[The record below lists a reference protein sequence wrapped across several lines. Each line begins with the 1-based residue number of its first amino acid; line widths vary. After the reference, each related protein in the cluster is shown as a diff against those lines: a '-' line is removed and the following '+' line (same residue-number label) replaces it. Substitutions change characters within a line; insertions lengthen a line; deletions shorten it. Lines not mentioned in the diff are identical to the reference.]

1 MVPDGIICYALS
13 KDGSRREWKSEDG
26 KEIDIPV
33 IILTDGN
40 TASAAEILTGAM
52 RDYKKATTVGTTTY
66 GKGIIQNTYNLGDG
80 SAVEFTCGEY
90 FLPND
95 ESIHEKGIEPDME
108 VELDEEAYVN
118 EGKDNQLDVALK
130 ELEKQLK

>member
-1 MVPDGIICYALS
+1 MIDHEVPFKNAKKDLEDQGMKAMILDLRQNPGGMVNACT
-13 KDGSRREWKSEDG
+13 
-26 KEIDIPV
+26 DI
-33 IILTDGN
+33 
-40 TASAAEILTGAM
+40 AAEILTGAM